1 MLFRSEFEIIE
12 IHMMPTYVANSYQ
25 GYFNQEQEKQ
35 FWDEVQQAHEDRDKA
50 LNDEDLKLKNKELQQ
65 KLSLAFTALTEMML
79 TKAVLLNKEV
89 TVILNELIEN
99 IGTNPSPQEYEI
111 TNRHIGR
118 FEVQGGE
125 IVEALPCSI
134 TPDLIL

>member
-1 MLFRSEFEIIE
+1 
-12 IHMMPTYVANSYQ
+12 MMPTYVANSYQ

-65 KLSLAFTALTEMML
+65 KISLAFTALTEMML

-99 IGTNPSPQEYEI
+99 IGTNPSPQEYEEPDDYGYRI
-111 TNRHIGR
+111 KGAMDKALEKIRINALSDL
-118 FEVQGGE
+118 E
-125 IVEALPCSI
+125 IKNPEY
-134 TPDLIL
+134 

>member
-1 MLFRSEFEIIE
+1 MRATIIIAKLNPKISVVEKLDDCNALISSKKLFFCE
-12 IHMMPTYVANSYQ
+12 H
-25 GYFNQEQEKQ
+25 G
-35 FWDEVQQAHEDRDKA
+35 A
-50 LNDEDLKLKNKELQQ
+50 LPKIK
-65 KLSLAFTALTEMML
+65 
-79 TKAVLLNKEV
+79 
-89 TVILNELIEN
+89 TVIYIKMLPKRDCN
-99 IGTNPSPQEYEI
+99 EI

>member
-1 MLFRSEFEIIE
+1 
-12 IHMMPTYVANSYQ
+12 MMPTYVANSYQ

-79 TKAVLLNKEV
+79 
-89 TVILNELIEN
+89 
-99 IGTNPSPQEYEI
+99 S
-111 TNRHIGR
+111 
-118 FEVQGGE
+118 
-125 IVEALPCSI
+125 SSS
-134 TPDLIL
+134 